1 MVTHQNKNQYD
12 NRPAVTLG
20 ETIRN
25 AREHRHMSA
34 RRLSADVHMHPSYI
48 ARLEAGTLKH
58 PSPENLYRIST
69 HLGLNYADLCALAGY
84 EVPGL
89 PALPAY
95 LRVKY
100 DMTDE
105 DARRLTEYFELLKA
119 QHGIVEKAHRHA
131 EPQEFELTKEMKHM
145 QDKGGI
151 LQA

>member
-1 MVTHQNKNQYD
+1 MATRQNKNQHD
-12 NRPAVTLG
+12 DRPAVTLG
-20 ETIRN
+20 ETIRK
-25 AREHRHMSA
+25 ARELGDMSA

-58 PSPENLYRIST
+58 PSPENLYRIAT
-69 HLGLNYADLCALAGY
+69 HLDLNYADLCALAGY

-105 DARRLTEYFELLKA
+105 DVRRLTEYFELLKA
-119 QHGIVEKAHRHA
+119 QHGIVEKKHSHA
-131 EPQEFELTKEMKHM
+131 EQQDFELTEEMKHI
-145 QDKGGI
+145 QDEGGI
-151 LQA
+151 FQA